1 MGDFYVGKNYAKLP
15 LFFYSNLSL
24 YFRTMI
30 GYDEILIE
38 ISMDKVSI
46 YKYKK

>member
-1 MGDFYVGKNYAKLP
+1 MIN
-15 LFFYSNLSL
+15 SN
-24 YFRTMI
+24 FRAMI

-46 YKYKK
+46 YKYKKIQYTEKCLTFNSKLAGM

>member
-1 MGDFYVGKNYAKLP
+1 MINSDFIA
-15 LFFYSNLSL
+15 
-24 YFRTMI
+24 MI

-46 YKYKK
+46 YKYKI

>member
-1 MGDFYVGKNYAKLP
+1 MIN
-15 LFFYSNLSL
+15 SN
-24 YFRTMI
+24 FRAMI

-46 YKYKK
+46 YKYKKIMTQDLKNILVSQNF